1 MKKIKLLKKEL
12 IKHPK
17 GNIIKLINSKT
28 NINLPI
34 KESYL
39 SEIFPKKIK
48 AWKMHKKQDQVI
60 FVLVGSVNFF
70 IYSENNNKINSFTL
84 DNNKKFNGIIIP
96 KKIWYGFGCNS
107 KKKATVINFLTSY
120 YRKNDCFK
128 LNIKNSIIKDK
139 INI

>member
-1 MKKIKLLKKEL
+1 MKKIKLLKTEL

-17 GNIIKLINSKT
+17 GNIIKLINSKKK
-28 NINLPI
+28 INLPI

-48 AWKMHKKQDQVI
+48 AWKMHKKQDQAI
-60 FVLVGSVNFF
+60 FVLIGSVKFF
-70 IYSENNNKINSFTL
+70 IYSEYNEKINSFIL
-84 DNNKKFNGIIIP
+84 NNKKFSGIIIP
-96 KKIWYGFGCNS
+96 KKTWYGFGCNS
-107 KKKATVINFLTSY
+107 KKKAVVINFLTSY
-120 YRKNDCFK
+120 YRKNDNFK